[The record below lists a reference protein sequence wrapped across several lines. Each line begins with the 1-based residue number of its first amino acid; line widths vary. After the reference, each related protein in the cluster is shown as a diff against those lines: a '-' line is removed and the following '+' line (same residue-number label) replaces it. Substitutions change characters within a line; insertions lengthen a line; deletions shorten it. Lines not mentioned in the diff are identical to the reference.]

1 MFKNSEARVT
11 AMNSNPEVKQQPA
24 AMQGRLWRTLVA
36 ALGRVGITPLGLV
49 LLVILAILPNV
60 PPFNQEHILR
70 WLIAGAFLGA
80 QAVAFDFTAGFINVV
95 NFGFAAML
103 GLGAY
108 TSALLANTAPYLVL
122 RLGISPW
129 ITIWVGALAAGLV
142 GLLLGMLT
150 LRLRGIYAA
159 VMAWFVGIALMGLAN
174 NLTTLTRG
182 SMGLHPRTLL
192 TTTDNLPYFYI
203 MLGALL
209 LIYVIMNLVTK
220 STIGL
225 AFKAIGQN
233 IDAARASGINPT
245 KYRVFNFALSCTFA
259 GLLGGFYAHYYGS
272 LTPQNLM
279 HTSKTVEVLAV
290 AYIGGRGSLW
300 GGVAFAFPFIFF
312 IEYLRSGFTNLPG
325 LHLVIYGLLMML
337 VMIYYPA
344 GLAGVY
350 YWAEAKVRAQL
361 HRWRI
366 RPSQA
371 TSPE

>member
-1 MFKNSEARVT
+1 
-11 AMNSNPEVKQQPA
+11 MNSSLELERPQA
-24 AMQGRLWRTLVA
+24 ATKNGLWQTLVR
-36 ALGRVGITPLGLV
+36 ALGRVGITPLGLG
-49 LLVILAILPNV
+49 LLVIIAILPNV

-80 QAVAFDFTAGFINVV
+80 QAVAFDFTSGFINVV
-95 NFGFAAML
+95 NFGFAAMV

-122 RLGISPW
+122 RLGLSPW
-129 ITIWVGALAAGLV
+129 IGIWVGALVAGVV

-174 NLTTLTRG
+174 NLTQLTRG

-192 TTTDNLPYFYI
+192 ATSDNRPYFYI
-203 MLGALL
+203 IFGMLL
-209 LIYVIMNLVTK
+209 LIYVTLNLVTK
-220 STIGL
+220 SSIGL

-233 IDAARASGINPT
+233 IDAARASGINPI
-245 KYRVFNFALSCTFA
+245 KYRVFNFALSCAFA

-272 LTPQNLM
+272 LTPQTIM

-290 AYIGGRGSLW
+290 AYIGGRGTLW

-312 IEYLRSGFTNLPG
+312 IEYLRSSLANLPG
-325 LHLVIYGLLMML
+325 LQLVIYGILMIL

-344 GLAGVY
+344 GLSGLY
-350 YWAEAKVRAQL
+350 YWAQAKVRSWLYRRRA
-361 HRWRI
+361 
-366 RPSQA
+366 RPS
-371 TSPE
+371 

>member
-1 MFKNSEARVT
+1 
-11 AMNSNPEVKQQPA
+11 MNSFVKLEQQRA
-24 AMQGRLWRTLVA
+24 AAKGSVWQTTVA
-36 ALGRVGITPLGLV
+36 ALGRVGITPLGLG
-49 LLVILAILPNV
+49 LLVIIAILPNV
-60 PPFNQEHILR
+60 PPFNQEHIVR

-129 ITIWVGALAAGLV
+129 IGIWVGALVAGLL

-192 TTTDNLPYFYI
+192 TTTDNRPYFYI
-203 MLGALL
+203 ILGMLV
-209 LIYVIMNLVTK
+209 LIYVTLNLVTK

-259 GLLGGFYAHYYGS
+259 GLLGGFYAHFYGS
-272 LTPQNLM
+272 LTPQTMM
-279 HTSKTVEVLAV
+279 HTSKTVEVLAI
-290 AYIGGRGSLW
+290 AYIGGRGTLW
-300 GGVAFAFPFIFF
+300 GGVAFAFPFVFF
-312 IEYLRSGFTNLPG
+312 IEYLRSNLTNLPG
-325 LHLVIYGLLMML
+325 LQLVIYGVLMML

-344 GLAGVY
+344 GLSGLY
-350 YWAEAKVRAQL
+350 YWAEAKVRTML
-361 HRWRI
+361 DRR
-366 RPSQA
+366 RML
-371 TSPE
+371 SPDKEA